1 LTVALAAIPFLRGGD
16 RAATVTGWQDAAR
29 LRDFALVAAIVLG
42 VALLVALLLAG
53 PLDTLLTWASSN
65 LDPYGRRP

>member
-1 LTVALAAIPFLRGGD
+1 
-16 RAATVTGWQDAAR
+16 
-29 LRDFALVAAIVLG
+29 